1 MKFSAPL
8 VIDNAWQQLRQ
19 FTAARIALGR
29 SGVSQPTHPHLAFQ
43 LAHAQARDAVHL
55 DLDVTRLVGDLER
68 LDYAG
73 SGGAAACVLLES
85 AAPDRLTYLQ
95 RPDLGRRLSNV
106 SRDRL
111 TAHADADQACDVAF
125 VIADGLSAR
134 AVSQHAAPLMQAVL
148 RNLARDD
155 CRIAPITVVTQ
166 ARVAIGDE
174 VGQLL
179 RAKLVVLLIGERPG
193 LSSPDSLGVY
203 MTWMPRIGLTDA
215 SRNCISN
222 IRPEGLPV
230 KAAALKVI
238 YLMREMKSRGLSGV
252 ALKDESQ
259 PETLNAPTGHATEV
273 NESSRNFLLEPLG

>member
-1 MKFSAPL
+1 MRSSAPL
-8 VIDNAWQQLRQ
+8 VVDNAWQQLRQ

-29 SGVSQPTHPHLAFQ
+29 SGVSQPTRSHLAFQ

-55 DLDVTRLVGDLER
+55 GLDVTRLASE
-68 LDYAG
+68 LDCLDCAG
-73 SGGAAACVLLES
+73 SGGAAACVVLES

-95 RPDLGRRLSNV
+95 RPDLGRRLSDA

-111 TAHADADQACDVAF
+111 RAHADAGQACDVAF

-134 AVSQHAAPLMQAVL
+134 AVAQHAAPLMHAVL
-148 RNLARDD
+148 RNLARDG
-155 CRIAPITVVTQ
+155 CHLAPITVVTQ

-230 KAAALKVI
+230 KAAAIKVN
-238 YLMREMKSRGLSGV
+238 YLMREMKSRELSGV
-252 ALKDESQ
+252 ALKDESKA
-259 PETLNAPTGHATEV
+259 EILNEPTGHARV
-273 NESSRNFLLEPLG
+273 ANASSRNFLLGPPR